1 MLNGESIILVE
12 GQTDKVIIE
21 KIVRKATCKEVTF
34 SVQNGIGNLLKRIK
48 TYPKASGARRIGII
62 IDANNDLKGRW
73 QSVCDRLRSS
83 ELEIELPNM
92 PDRDGFMQECGQQRI
107 GIWLI
112 PDNRN
117 SGMIEDFIRKIIPDD
132 NRWELAVEFINK
144 AMENGIAFQE
154 SKAKV
159 YAWLAVV
166 EPGLRLGAVMD
177 KIFFGFDNRD
187 FRRFESWICKFL
199 D

>member
-34 SVQNGIGNLLKRIK
+34 SVQNGINNLLKRIK

-73 QSVCDRLRSS
+73 QSVCDKLRKSK
-83 ELEIELPNM
+83 LEIELPNM
-92 PDRDGFMQECGQQRI
+92 PDRDGFIQECGQQSI
-107 GIWLI
+107 GIWLM

-117 SGMIEDFIRKIIPDD
+117 PGMIEDFIQKIIPDD
-132 NRWELAVEFINK
+132 NRWELAVEFIDK

-159 YAWLAVV
+159 HAWLAVV
-166 EPGLRLGAVMD
+166 EPGLRFGTVMD
-177 KIFFGFDNRD
+177 KNVFEFDNED
-187 FRRFESWICKFL
+187 FHRFENWICKFL

>member
-1 MLNGESIILVE
+1 MLKGESIILVE

-21 KIVRKATCKEVTF
+21 KIAMKATRRDVTF

-62 IDANNDLKGRW
+62 IDANNDLNGRW
-73 QSVCDRLRSS
+73 QSVYDRLRRS

-92 PDRDGFMQECGQQRI
+92 PDRDGFIQECGQQRI
-107 GIWLI
+107 GIWLM
-112 PDNRN
+112 PDNRDP
-117 SGMIEDFIRKIIPDD
+117 GMIEDFIQKIIPND
-132 NRWELAVEFINK
+132 NRWELAVEFIDK
-144 AMENGIAFQE
+144 AMENGITFQE

-159 YAWLAVV
+159 YAWLAIV
-166 EPGLRLGAVMD
+166 EPGLKLGTVMD
-177 KIFFGFDNRD
+177 KNVFEFDNED
-187 FRRFESWICKFL
+187 FRRFENWICKFL